1 MDDVAFAID
10 HYVAIMAIS
19 YREQVCEDTVG
30 RQAADKVGLGLLKA
44 TSKVPLVKLTQVGQ
58 LWFFHTNHFFL
69 QCVD

>member
-1 MDDVAFAID
+1 MNNVAFAID

-44 TSKVPLVKLTQVGQ
+44 TSKVPLVKLT
-58 LWFFHTNHFFL
+58 
-69 QCVD
+69 